1 MTDIKHDGII
11 NIATGK
17 NERDINWKNKEIRWS
32 DFVKKLSTTKRTAET
47 VEEYQKMSKNQK
59 NDIKSSKGGFVGGK
73 LTINGRR
80 RKDTVK
86 SRDLITLD
94 MDELDSD
101 PRPLIKEK
109 LQCTYF
115 MYTTHSHIAQKPRY
129 RLILP
134 LTRDVTPEEYQA
146 ISRMIAYKID
156 ESMMKF
162 DDSTYQ
168 HERLMYNPTTSIDG
182 DFEIAIND
190 GDWLIPD
197 EVLNE
202 YPLGWKDISSWP
214 KSARSRALI
223 KSNMAKQQDPLTK
236 KGVIGAFCRT
246 YSITE
251 AIETFLVDIYSISDD
266 GTRATY
272 IKGSTSG
279 GVVIYDDKFSFS
291 HHGTDP
297 CSGILVNS
305 FDLIRVHRFGELD
318 EDVRS
323 DTKSENLPSLKKMNW
338 FAGNDIK
345 VKALIHKENLQDA
358 NMDFKPVDIDMTEEE
373 ISKYNENWLR
383 KLETN
388 IDTGRYKVTIDN
400 VKIILEYDIRLK
412 NKLAYNLFSLRK
424 DVKGA
429 LPWNKEDKIRHWG
442 DDDESGIRHYLEK
455 IYGISRAREI
465 INDALSLIF
474 QKNKFHPVKEYL
486 NSLNWD
492 GEKRIDTLLVNYF
505 GAEDNIYTRAATRIF
520 ICGAVARILN
530 PGCKLDYVLSIVGEQ
545 GIKKGTFFEIMAKRK
560 EWFTELNTIKSKE
573 SIEQTMGK
581 WIAEMAEMAPTRKSE
596 IEEMKA
602 FITNKEQT
610 LRLAYARNPI
620 DIQKQYVLVAST
632 NESTFLKDPTG
643 DRRYLPIDT
652 DMNKAKKDIREDL
665 PREVDQLYAEA
676 IVLYKEVG
684 YKALMQ
690 SKEEEA
696 LAKIEQESHRIVDDE
711 EGKIIDFLDTSL
723 PEDWYEKPITERRDY
738 FNDEL
743 SYKGEGVFLRDRVCV
758 KEILNECYGE
768 GINMVD
774 IRTSTRINKILQGL
788 KNWERRKS
796 TIKVKGY
803 GTQRG
808 YYRKNCLLGKGSKN
822 KGSR

>member
-1 MTDIKHDGII
+1 MAEKITHDGMI
-11 NIATGK
+11 NIAFGK
-17 NERDINWKNKEIRWS
+17 SEKDIKWKNKEMKWA
-32 DFVKKLSTTKRTAET
+32 DFVKKLSTTKRTTET
-47 VEEYQKMSKNQK
+47 VEEYQKMSKSDK
-59 NDIKSSKGGFVGGK
+59 NDIKSSNGGFVGGA
-73 LTINGRR
+73 LINDGRR
-80 RKDTVK
+80 GKSTIK
-86 SRDLITLD
+86 SRDLISLD

-115 MYTTHSHIAQKPRY
+115 MYTTHSHTAQKPRY
-129 RLILP
+129 RLIIP
-134 LTRDVTPEEYQA
+134 LTRDVMPEEYQA
-146 ISRMIAYKID
+146 ISRMIAHKID

-168 HERLMYNPTTSIDG
+168 PERLMYNPTTSIDG
-182 DFEIAIND
+182 DFEISIND
-190 GDWLIPD
+190 GNWLIPD
-197 EVLNE
+197 EVLSE
-202 YPLGWKDISSWP
+202 YTFGWKDISSWP

-251 AIETFLVDIYSISDD
+251 AIETFLTDIYSISDD
-266 GTRATY
+266 SSRATY

-279 GVVIYDDKFSFS
+279 GVCIYDDKFSFS

-297 CSGILVNS
+297 CSDILVNV
-305 FDLIRVHRFGELD
+305 FDLIRIQKFGELD

-345 VKALIHKENLQDA
+345 VKALINKENLEDA
-358 NMDFKPVDIDMTEEE
+358 NMDFKPVDIDMTVEE
-373 ISKYNENWLR
+373 ISEYNENWIK
-383 KLETN
+383 KLEIN

-400 VKIILEYDIRLK
+400 VKIILEYDIRIK

-424 DVKGA
+424 DIKGA
-429 LPWNKEDKIRHWG
+429 LPWNKEDKIRHWE

-455 IYGISRAREI
+455 IYGISRARDI

-486 NSLNWD
+486 NSLKWD
-492 GEKRIDTLLVNYF
+492 GEKRIDTLLVDYF
-505 GAEDNIYTRAATRIF
+505 GAENNIYTYAATRIF

-573 SIEQTMGK
+573 SAEQTMGK
-581 WIAEMAEMAPTRKSE
+581 WIVEMAEMSPTKKSE
-596 IEEMKA
+596 IEDMKA

-632 NESTFLKDPTG
+632 NAATFLKDPTG

-652 DMNKAKKDIREDL
+652 DMNKTKKDIKEDL

-676 IVLYKEVG
+676 IVLYKEIG
-684 YKALMQ
+684 YKALMP
-690 SKEEEA
+690 SDEEED
-696 LAKIEQESHRIVDDE
+696 LAKIEQDSHRIVDEE

-723 PEDWYEKPITERRDY
+723 PEGWYEKSLYDRQLY
-738 FNDEL
+738 FNDDL
-743 SYKGEGVFLRDRVCV
+743 SHKDEGVFLRDRVCV
-758 KEILNECYGE
+758 KEILNECFGE
-768 GINMVD
+768 GINIAD
-774 IRTSTRINKILQGL
+774 TRTSTRINKILQGL
-788 KNWERRKS
+788 KKWERQKS
-796 TIKVKGY
+796 TIKIKGY

-808 YYRKNCLLGKGSKN
+808 YYRKV
-822 KGSR
+822 